1 MNASMQPLALT
12 LLAALFI
19 PSFTAYAHASEDVII
34 TPEHPVWLLERPYAD
49 SPMLTTAR
57 TFGDSAYND
66 FKTKASLEISCHP
79 QNPTAWLALQ
89 ITPEPLGFDI
99 EPFHG
104 KDASTN
110 GPLRITTGARTP
122 IELAINGVW
131 TSAGSFQIGP
141 IFVFSTPVPRDE
153 LAYWAS
159 DASRGQTLKLLLTPA
174 VAGDKPLTATFTL
187 PENNDGLK
195 KVIQPCLGNAGV

>member
-1 MNASMQPLALT
+1 MRPLTFT

-19 PSFTAYAHASEDVII
+19 PLLTAYAHAGEEAII
-34 TPEHPVWLLERPYAD
+34 TPGHPVWLLERPDVD

-57 TFGDSAYND
+57 TFGDSTYND
-66 FKTKASLEISCHP
+66 FHTKASLQISCHP

-104 KDASTN
+104 KDASTQ
-110 GPLRITTGARTP
+110 GPLRMTTGTRTA
-122 IELAINGVW
+122 IELAVNGVW
-131 TSAGSFQIGP
+131 TYAGSFQIGA
-141 IFVFSTPVPRDE
+141 VFALSTQVPRDE

-159 DASRGQTLKLLLTPA
+159 DASRGQTLKLLLAPA
-174 VAGDKPLTATFTL
+174 LAGGKPLTATFTL
-187 PENNDGLK
+187 PANNNGLK
-195 KVIQPCLGNAGV
+195 KVIQPCLGKVGA